1 MKKILMGQRIELLF
15 KMLKWNRK
23 HEIPRLKDKIKNLE
37 YKYEDGQKEK
47 NELRIL
53 VETQLMS
60 LSSLQKENKKYKMR
74 MYLLY
79 LYSVN

>member
-1 MKKILMGQRIELLF
+1 
-15 KMLKWNRK
+15 MLKWNRK

-74 MYLLY
+74 MYLY
-79 LYSVN
+79 